1 MEFLRSDLA
10 DIAVYKPGR
19 PIEEVARE
27 LGFDPRSLVKV
38 ASNENPYQPFDEVVE
53 VMARAVADINR
64 YPDTHA
70 FDLRSSLARLLGVEF
85 DNLWCGAGSSELIR
99 LTALAVGGPGR
110 EVVFPW
116 PSFAMYPLCA
126 RYSMMTPVTAPLTAD
141 HGLDPDRLLAAI
153 GPDTVLMYICNPN
166 NPSGSYLTADEVSRL
181 IEEIPERVLVVLDEA
196 YYEYVT
202 ASDYRGTVLQAL
214 ERPNMI
220 TLRTFSK
227 IYGMAALRVGYA
239 VGQAETIRQLR
250 RVQSPFTVTSVGQVG
265 AVEALRHQDRI
276 EARVFENGRERD
288 RIEGGL
294 ADLGVTYV
302 PSQTNFI
309 YFTVG
314 SGAGETAE
322 RFLSRGVII
331 RAFPGEWARVSVGS
345 SGENDRF
352 LAAAAE
358 VAAPG

>member
-10 DIAVYKPGR
+10 EVAVYEPGR
-19 PIEEVARE
+19 PIEEVAAE
-27 LGFDPRSLVKV
+27 LGFSPEFLVLV

-53 VMARAVADINR
+53 VMARAVAGINR
-64 YPDTHA
+64 YPDNHA
-70 FDLRSSLARLLGVEF
+70 LDLRTSLARHLGVDL
-85 DNLWCGAGSSELIR
+85 DNLWFGAGSGELIR
-99 LTALAVGGPGR
+99 LSALAVGGPGR

-126 RYSMMTPVTAPLTAD
+126 RYAMMTSVKVPLTAD
-141 HGLDPDRLLAAI
+141 HGLDPDALLAAI

-166 NPSGSYLTADEVSRL
+166 NPSGSYLPADEVSRL
-181 IEEIPERVLVVLDEA
+181 IEKVPERVLVVLDEA

-214 ERPNMI
+214 ERPNLI

-227 IYGMAALRVGYA
+227 IYGLAALRVGYA

-250 RVQSPFTVTSVGQVG
+250 RVQSPFTVTSVGQAG
-265 AVEALRHQDRI
+265 AVEALRHQDQI
-276 EARVFENGRERD
+276 EARISENARERD
-288 RIEGGL
+288 RMEKGL
-294 ADLGVTYV
+294 ASMGIRYV
-302 PSQTNFI
+302 PSQANFI
-309 YFTVG
+309 YFAVG
-314 SGAGETAE
+314 MEAGQTAE
-322 RFLSRGVII
+322 RFLARGVII

-345 SGENDRF
+345 PRENERF

-358 VAAPG
+358 VAAQN